1 MATPSLKRKRDFQD
15 IEYDTDDDFSPFVF
29 GTCGLSMKRRRKNV
43 KPPLPFPKI
52 EKDLNQEFE
61 KENDGGVEFT
71 PWKPA
76 YDIQPVFTPQPF
88 KRNSKMRASIQRKVS
103 ISVMRKKMKQFQDY
117 SLPFISDFEH
127 LQKISSIA
135 FSRRRCRARK
145 GRDMM

>member
-1 MATPSLKRKRDFQD
+1 
-15 IEYDTDDDFSPFVF
+15 
-29 GTCGLSMKRRRKNV
+29 MKNMSY
-43 KPPLPFPKI
+43 FC
-52 EKDLNQEFE
+52 QEFG

-145 GRDMM
+145 VSHSLNLNVILTHYKLII